1 MNASSTIGVA
11 AAAIAAEAASPLP
24 GIKNYKFGDAREPLP
39 AVADWVRD
47 SLGDDAK
54 RTAAA
59 AELAA
64 MLATDA
70 SYDCKQFV
78 CRQLWLAAGPAEVAA
93 IAPLLRDAKTA
104 DMARYALERMADE
117 SVDKALAEAL
127 GAVDDAT
134 KIGIVNSL
142 GERRSPAS
150 VAAIAP
156 LLASADEKLAYSAA
170 VALGKI
176 GGADADA
183 ALAKAKVKKNPH
195 AVEAVAQARFLL
207 AETMAANGDAA
218 GAAKVYKAL
227 SSGGPKA
234 VRAAAKAKLAEHK

>member
-1 MNASSTIGVA
+1 MSVSTILGTAATAVA
-11 AAAIAAEAASPLP
+11 ADEKSPLP
-24 GIKNYKFGDAREPLP
+24 AIKNYKFGDSREPLT
-39 AVADWVRD
+39 AVADWVRGC
-47 SLGDDAK
+47 LGDDKK
-54 RTAAA
+54 RVEAA
-59 AELAA
+59 AELTA

-70 SYDCKQFV
+70 TYDCKQFV
-78 CRQLWLAAGPAEVAA
+78 CRQLWLAAGPADVAA

-104 DMARYALERMADE
+104 DMARYALERIADE
-117 SVDKALAEAL
+117 SVDKAFAEAL

-156 LLASADEKLAYSAA
+156 LLSSADAKLAYSAV

-176 GGADADA
+176 GGADADK
-183 ALAKAKVKKNPH
+183 ALVKGKIKKNPRV
-195 AVEAVAQARFLL
+195 AEAVAQARLL
-207 AETMAANGDAA
+207 IAESMAASGDAA
-218 GAAKVYKAL
+218 GAAKILKAL

-234 VRAAAKAKLAEHK
+234 VRAAAKSKREAK

>member
-1 MNASSTIGVA
+1 MNASTTIGIA
-11 AAAIAAEAASPLP
+11 AAAIAADDKSPLP
-24 GIKNYKFGDAREPLP
+24 GIKNYKFGDSREPLTS
-39 AVADWVRD
+39 VADWVRD
-47 SLGDDAK
+47 SAGDEKK
-54 RTAAA
+54 RTAVA

-64 MLATDA
+64 TLATDA
-70 SYDCKQFV
+70 TFDCKQFV
-78 CRQLWLAAGPAEVAA
+78 CRQLWLVAGPAEIAA
-93 IAPLLRDAKTA
+93 IAPLLRDPKTA

-117 SVDKALAEAL
+117 SVDKVLAEAL

-134 KIGIVNSL
+134 KVGIVNSL

-156 LLASADEKLAYSAA
+156 LLASADAKLAYSAA

-183 ALAKAKVKKNPH
+183 ALAKAKVKKD
-195 AVEAVAQARFLL
+195 ARVVEAVAQARLLL
-207 AETMAANGDAA
+207 ATTMATNGDAA
-218 GAAKVYKAL
+218 GAAKIYKAL

-234 VRAAAKAKLAEHK
+234 VRAAAKAKLAEKK